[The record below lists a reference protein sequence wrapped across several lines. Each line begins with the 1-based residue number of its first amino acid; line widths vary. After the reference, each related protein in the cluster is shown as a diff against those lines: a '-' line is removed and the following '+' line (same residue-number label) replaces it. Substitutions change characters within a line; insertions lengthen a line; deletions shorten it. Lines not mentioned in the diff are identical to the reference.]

1 MKWIDTGFLI
11 SKNKYNENS
20 VIAEIF
26 TLNNGKTTGIIFGAS
41 SKKIK
46 SYLEIGNLL
55 HVNYSSK
62 SPEKIGSFK
71 IEIFKANT
79 AYFFE
84 NKIKLHCILSTM
96 NLIKILTVENQS
108 NKNLYNLI
116 NNFFENIKLDKW
128 LKEYILWELEFY
140 KVLGY
145 NLNLKD
151 LVQKEEQNGT
161 TNYFVISNNEK
172 KNIPS
177 FLVNE
182 KIEDQDINKDDLFN
196 AIKILNN
203 FLEKSILRPSNIH
216 FPHERLTF
224 LSNLN

>member
-1 MKWIDTGFLI
+1 MNWSDKAYLL

-26 TLNNGKTTGIIFGAS
+26 TLNYGKVTGIIFGAS

-79 AYFFE
+79 AFFFD
-84 NKIKLHCILSTM
+84 NKIKLHCIVSTM
-96 NLIKILTVENQS
+96 NLIRILTVENQT
-108 NKNLYNLI
+108 NKNLYNLLNI
-116 NNFFENIKLDKW
+116 FFENIKLNKW
-128 LKEYILWELEFY
+128 LKEYILWELQLY

-151 LVQKEEQNGT
+151 LVQREEKNGI

-172 KNIPS
+172 INIPS

-196 AIKILNN
+196 TIKILNN

>member
-71 IEIFKANT
+71 IEISKANT

-84 NKIKLHCILSTM
+84 NKIKLHCIISTM
-96 NLIKILTVENQS
+96 NLIRILTVENQS

-116 NNFFENIKLDKW
+116 NIFFENIKLDKW
-128 LKEYILWELEFY
+128 LKVYILWELQLY

-151 LVQKEEQNGT
+151 LVQKEEKNGT

-182 KIEDQDINKDDLFN
+182 KTEDQDINKDDLFN

-216 FPHERLTF
+216 YPQERLTF

>member
-71 IEIFKANT
+71 IEISKVNT

-128 LKEYILWELEFY
+128 LKEYILWELQFY

-182 KIEDQDINKDDLFN
+182 KTEDQDINKDDLFN

>member
-71 IEIFKANT
+71 IEISKVNT

-96 NLIKILTVENQS
+96 NLIKILTAENQS

-182 KIEDQDINKDDLFN
+182 KTQDQDINKDDLFN

-216 FPHERLTF
+216 FPYERLTF

>member
-71 IEIFKANT
+71 IEISKANT

-84 NKIKLHCILSTM
+84 NKIKLHCIVSTM

-177 FLVNE
+177 FLVN
-182 KIEDQDINKDDLFN
+182 KKTEDQDINKDDLFN

-216 FPHERLTF
+216 FPYERLTF

>member
-71 IEIFKANT
+71 IEISKVNT

-182 KIEDQDINKDDLFN
+182 KTQDQDINKDDLFN

-216 FPHERLTF
+216 FPYERLTF

>member
-71 IEIFKANT
+71 IEISKVNT

-128 LKEYILWELEFY
+128 LKEYILWELQFY

-177 FLVNE
+177 FLVN
-182 KIEDQDINKDDLFN
+182 KKTQDQDINKDDLFN

>member
-26 TLNNGKTTGIIFGAS
+26 TLNYGKVTGIIFGAS

-71 IEIFKANT
+71 IEISKANT
-79 AYFFE
+79 AFFFE
-84 NKIKLHCILSTM
+84 NKIKLHCIVSTM
-96 NLIKILTVENQS
+96 NLIRILTVENQS

-116 NNFFENIKLDKW
+116 NIFFENIKLNKW
-128 LKEYILWELEFY
+128 LKEYILWELQLY

-151 LVQKEEQNGT
+151 LVQREEKNGI

-172 KNIPS
+172 INIPS

>member
-71 IEIFKANT
+71 IEISKVNT

-96 NLIKILTVENQS
+96 NLIKILTAENQS

-128 LKEYILWELEFY
+128 LKEYIFWELEFY

-182 KIEDQDINKDDLFN
+182 KTQDQDINKDDLFN

>member
-71 IEIFKANT
+71 IEISKVNT

-108 NKNLYNLI
+108 NINLYNLI

-177 FLVNE
+177 FLVN
-182 KIEDQDINKDDLFN
+182 KKTQDQDINKDDLFN

>member
-26 TLNNGKTTGIIFGAS
+26 TLNNGKVTGIIFGAS

-71 IEIFKANT
+71 IEISKANT

-84 NKIKLHCILSTM
+84 NKIKLHCIVSTM
-96 NLIKILTVENQS
+96 NLIRILTVENQS

-116 NNFFENIKLDKW
+116 NIFFENIKLNKW
-128 LKEYILWELEFY
+128 LKEYILWELQLY

-161 TNYFVISNNEK
+161 TSYFVISNNEK

-182 KIEDQDINKDDLFN
+182 KTEDRDINKDDLFN

>member
-71 IEIFKANT
+71 IEISKANT

-84 NKIKLHCILSTM
+84 NKIKLHCIISTM
-96 NLIKILTVENQS
+96 NLIRILTVENQS

-116 NNFFENIKLDKW
+116 NIFFENIKLDKW
-128 LKEYILWELEFY
+128 LKKYILWELQLY

-182 KIEDQDINKDDLFN
+182 KIENQDINKDDLFN

>member
-71 IEIFKANT
+71 IEISKANT

-84 NKIKLHCILSTM
+84 NKIKLHCIISTM
-96 NLIKILTVENQS
+96 NLIRILTVENQS

-116 NNFFENIKLDKW
+116 NIFFENIKLDKW
-128 LKEYILWELEFY
+128 LKVYILWELQLY

-151 LVQKEEQNGT
+151 LVQKEEQNGI

-182 KIEDQDINKDDLFN
+182 KTEDQDINKDDLFN

>member
-1 MKWIDTGFLI
+1 MKSNKI
-11 SKNKYNENS
+11 S
-20 VIAEIF
+20 
-26 TLNNGKTTGIIFGAS
+26 GIHKAVAHYF
-41 SKKIK
+41 
-46 SYLEIGNLL
+46 
-55 HVNYSSK
+55 H
-62 SPEKIGSFK
+62 
-71 IEIFKANT
+71 IFKANT
-79 AYFFE
+79 AFFFE
-84 NKIKLHCILSTM
+84 NKIKLHCIVSTM

-116 NNFFENIKLDKW
+116 NVFFENIKFDKW
-128 LKEYILWELEFY
+128 LKIYILWELQLY

-182 KIEDQDINKDDLFN
+182 KTEDRDINKDDLFN

>member
-26 TLNNGKTTGIIFGAS
+26 TLNNGKVTGIIFGAS

-71 IEIFKANT
+71 IEISKANT

-84 NKIKLHCILSTM
+84 NKIKLHCIVSTM

-128 LKEYILWELEFY
+128 LKEYILWELQFY

>member
-26 TLNNGKTTGIIFGAS
+26 TLNNGKVTGIIFGAS

-71 IEIFKANT
+71 IEISKANT
-79 AYFFE
+79 AFFFE
-84 NKIKLHCILSTM
+84 NKIKLNCILYSL

-108 NKNLYNLI
+108 NIKIYNKIYNL
-116 NNFFENIKLDKW
+116 F
-128 LKEYILWELEFY
+128 
-140 KVLGY
+140 
-145 NLNLKD
+145 
-151 LVQKEEQNGT
+151 
-161 TNYFVISNNEK
+161 
-172 KNIPS
+172 
-177 FLVNE
+177 
-182 KIEDQDINKDDLFN
+182 
-196 AIKILNN
+196 KILNENDWMRKFIFWELDVIKLVGYDIN
-203 FLEKSILRPSNIH
+203 FNDYIDNNKLKENVSYVPTLDGSKDIPLFLLNKENTSIKIDELKNGFKIVGDFLNKSVLIPNNINYPPSRIE
-216 FPHERLTF
+216 FVKLV
-224 LSNLN
+224 

>member
-71 IEIFKANT
+71 IEISKVNT

-84 NKIKLHCILSTM
+84 NKIKLHCIVSTM

-116 NNFFENIKLDKW
+116 NNFFENIKLDEW
-128 LKEYILWELEFY
+128 LKEYILWELQFY

-177 FLVNE
+177 FLVN
-182 KIEDQDINKDDLFN
+182 KKTQDQDINKDDLFN

>member
-71 IEIFKANT
+71 IEISKANT

-84 NKIKLHCILSTM
+84 NKIKLHCIVSTM

-128 LKEYILWELEFY
+128 LKEYILWELQFY

-182 KIEDQDINKDDLFN
+182 KTEDQDINKDDLFN

>member
-26 TLNNGKTTGIIFGAS
+26 TLNNGKVTGIIFGAS

-71 IEIFKANT
+71 IEISKANT
-79 AYFFE
+79 AFFFE
-84 NKIKLHCILSTM
+84 NKIKLHCIISTM
-96 NLIKILTVENQS
+96 NLIRILTVENQS

-116 NNFFENIKLDKW
+116 NIFFENIKLDKW
-128 LKEYILWELEFY
+128 LKVYILWELQLY

-151 LVQKEEQNGT
+151 LVQKEEQNGI

-182 KIEDQDINKDDLFN
+182 KTEDQDINKDDLFN